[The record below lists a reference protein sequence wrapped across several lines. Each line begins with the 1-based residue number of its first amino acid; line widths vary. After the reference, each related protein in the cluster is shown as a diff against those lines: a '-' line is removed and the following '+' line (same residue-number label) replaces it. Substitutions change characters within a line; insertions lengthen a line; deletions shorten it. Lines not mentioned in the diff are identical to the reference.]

1 MREILFK
8 AKRVDN
14 GEWVEGNIVISEDAE
29 EGYEAII
36 IPKSNSNMFTKGGSK
51 GDLGFENW
59 YKVDVN
65 TICQYTGLTDKNGN
79 KIWENDVVKDNVVF
93 GSVVW
98 DEKYAQFMIDDEFDG
113 HQDYSDWWQEVEV
126 IGNIFDNPELLDW
139 GNEDAE

>member
-8 AKRVDN
+8 AKTCN
-14 GEWVEGNIVISEDAE
+14 GEWVEGLLAHKDSKWYISNKA
-29 EGYEAII
+29 GQPFAYEVR
-36 IPKSNSNMFTKGGSK
+36 P
-51 GDLGFENW
+51 E
-59 YKVDVN
+59 

-93 GSVVW
+93 GSVVF

-126 IGNIFDNPELLDW
+126 IGNIFDNPELMKEGGRD
-139 GNEDAE
+139 D